1 MKDLTLIIIGKN
13 SDIREDKNVEFFYT
27 KGNNIKELIKIARGK
42 YITFIKEEDKL
53 SKDYL
58 KLVLEKTKKEF
69 DYCFINYIIEYDYKR
84 DVSLSVNAPEL
95 ADNKPYYGE
104 YLFSYIFDTTKLQ
117 SVIDITN
124 VKEFNDKIDSDFT
137 KKDAIG
143 TLIYYHNPKGSRNVK
158 SIPYCDLK
166 RNEYYKNIIYVGK
179 GCAGIFNGYVSWVK
193 NLGRCFGKKYQLT
206 VLYDVIDKDVLKHF
220 SKYCK
225 CVKRT
230 PEINYYTDRLLVTYS
245 TYYYPKNIITLDQ
258 SYMFIHG
265 NMSDYP
271 NTRVF
276 HDDLYTHYVAV
287 SKISAKKAEGYFPT
301 KNIEYIVNPFK
312 LEKELVKPHL
322 TLTSAFKYSDVKKPE
337 RVELMASILDELE
350 IPYTWNLFTD
360 QKENTNRGGL
370 IYRARVSNPIPYVKD
385 SDYFVLLSNSE
396 AMPYCVMEAISVNT
410 KVIVTPLEAY
420 DELGIVNGKN
430 GFIVPFEYFEEKN
443 RKKLVSFVKKIYK
456 EKEKKVKFKLKESLW
471 DGYNDIFI
479 K

>member
-13 SDIREDKNVEFFYT
+13 SDIREDKNVEFFFT

-69 DYCFINYIIEYDYKR
+69 DYCFVNYIIEYDYKK
-84 DVSLSVNAPEL
+84 DLNLSINTPEL
-95 ADNKPYYGE
+95 ANNKPYYGE
-104 YLFSYIFDTTKLQ
+104 YLFSYIFNTEKLQ
-117 SVIDITN
+117 SVVDIEN
-124 VKEFNDKIDSDFT
+124 KKEFNEKIDKEFT

-143 TLIYYHNPKGSRNVK
+143 TLVYYHNPKGNRNVK
-158 SIPYCDLK
+158 EFIYTDLK
-166 RNEYYKNIIYVGK
+166 RNEYYKNLIYVGI
-179 GCAGIFNGYVSWVK
+179 GCSGLFNGYVSWIK
-193 NLGRCFGKKYQLT
+193 NLGRCFGKKYQIT
-206 VLYDVIDKDVLKHF
+206 VLYDEIEQNVLKYF

-225 CVKRT
+225 CVKRD
-230 PEINYYTDRLLVTYS
+230 PNINYYTDRLLVTYA
-245 TYYYPKNIITLDQ
+245 TYYYPKNIITLDE

-287 SKISAKKAEGYFPT
+287 SKVSAKKAEGYFPT
-301 KNIEYIVNPFK
+301 KKIEYITNPFK
-312 LEKELVKPHL
+312 LEKDLVKPHL
-322 TLTSAFKYSDVKKPE
+322 TLTSAFKYSEVKRPE
-337 RVELMASILDELE
+337 RVELMASIMDELE

-370 IYRARVSNPIPYVKD
+370 IYRKRTSNPIPYIKD
-385 SDYFVLLSNSE
+385 SDYFVLLSDSE
-396 AMPYCVMEAISVNT
+396 AMPYCIMEAIAVNT

-420 DELGIVNGKN
+420 EELGIVNGKN
-430 GFIVPFEYFEEKN
+430 GYIVPFNYFEEKN
-443 RKKLVSFVKKIYK
+443 RKKLVSFIKKIYK